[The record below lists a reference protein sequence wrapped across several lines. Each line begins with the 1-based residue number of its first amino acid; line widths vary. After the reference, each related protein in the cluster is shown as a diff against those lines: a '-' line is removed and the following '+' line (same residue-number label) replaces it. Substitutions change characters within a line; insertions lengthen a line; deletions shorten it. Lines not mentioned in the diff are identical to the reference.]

1 MRVVNSSLYRNY
13 TNSMNT
19 VQARLNKS
27 FNKISSGKA
36 YESAAEDPVSYYQG
50 KQIDDQYQL
59 VLSKKRLLTDVKSRL
74 EQQEKGAYDIQTTL
88 SLDAKQA
95 VLQAR
100 TATTSD
106 TALASLRDK
115 LLQVEHN
122 MVNDLQ
128 AQYQDFYIYGGN
140 DISTPPFS
148 LSSDGKT
155 LTFNHK
161 YPGDDFLTKYE
172 MTFKDGKFEDTVT
185 VSTVPAGQSPTHP
198 LSDAMKEQGFMD
210 LGYGDIRDRST
221 LIDTFTG
228 GMNVLT
234 GLTSE
239 HVKTSTPT
247 DAEIME
253 KLTKGPLGL
262 VAGSVESI
270 TNYLEGNSTRGEM
283 TEELG
288 VILQDMLVSEHTTST
303 VYSDLGNKYN
313 LLEKL
318 ESTLGTMT
326 DSLQTQY
333 KNAVGADPYE
343 SIYEMFSNQYSY
355 NAALQVGSNLMS
367 SSLFDFIR

>member
-234 GLTSE
+234 YFRTC
-239 HVKTSTPT
+239 
-247 DAEIME
+247 
-253 KLTKGPLGL
+253 
-262 VAGSVESI
+262 
-270 TNYLEGNSTRGEM
+270 
-283 TEELG
+283 
-288 VILQDMLVSEHTTST
+288 
-303 VYSDLGNKYN
+303 
-313 LLEKL
+313 
-318 ESTLGTMT
+318 
-326 DSLQTQY
+326 
-333 KNAVGADPYE
+333 
-343 SIYEMFSNQYSY
+343 
-355 NAALQVGSNLMS
+355 
-367 SSLFDFIR
+367 